1 MSNEPRPKIIVDD
14 DWKTQVQKEKESLSQ
29 PPVSEPTAT
38 VAPMDTASPKDKGST
53 AQPDEVQLPAPSFA
67 LLVSTLVT
75 EALAGL
81 GQIPGPDNQP
91 PTINLPHA
99 KHFIDTLAILEEKT
113 KGNLSEPEAAMLENV
128 LHELRMAFVAVSSR
142 R

>member
-1 MSNEPRPKIIVDD
+1 MSSEPHPKIIVDD
-14 DWKTQVQKEKESLSQ
+14 DWKTRVQKEKETL
-29 PPVSEPTAT
+29 
-38 VAPMDTASPKDKGST
+38 
-53 AQPDEVQLPAPSFA
+53 AQPQTEPPAAQAPNTDINTTEREAQPSLPPPSFPF
-67 LLVSTLVT
+67 LVSTLVT

-91 PTINLPHA
+91 LPVNLPHA
-99 KHFIDTLAILEEKT
+99 KHFIDTLAVLEEKT
-113 KGNLSEPEAAMLENV
+113 KGNLTREEAAMLENV

>member
-1 MSNEPRPKIIVDD
+1 MSNELNPNNPKKIIVDD
-14 DWKTQVQKEKESLSQ
+14 DWKTRVQKEKETLAQ
-29 PPVSEPTAT
+29 
-38 VAPMDTASPKDKGST
+38 SPE
-53 AQPDEVQLPAPSFA
+53 AQPAAAPPTKDEATHPPFPAPTFA

-81 GQIPGPDNQP
+81 GQIPGPDNQTP
-91 PTINLPHA
+91 SVNLPHA

-113 KGNLSEPEAAMLENV
+113 KGNLTREETAMLDNV
-128 LHELRMAFVAVSSR
+128 LHELRMAFVAVSAR